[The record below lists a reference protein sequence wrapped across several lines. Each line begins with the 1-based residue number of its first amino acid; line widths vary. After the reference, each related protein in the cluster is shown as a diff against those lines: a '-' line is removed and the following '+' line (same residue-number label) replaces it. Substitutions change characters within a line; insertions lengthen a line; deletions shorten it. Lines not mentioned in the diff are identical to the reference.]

1 MVPKTVSARTAF
13 AAAGFVLAGFA
24 STAHA
29 ATVTYNFATATTPYS
44 LEKNFVGLGGPNLN
58 VKAYTVDNSGTA
70 VSAVTGSG
78 KGVGQW
84 IGNGL
89 GLYNGSG
96 DSSHTVDGDGI
107 NDLLV
112 LTFASSVK
120 ILSATFNY
128 AGLLSG
134 SEDNFAFF
142 ADDNDLDSSVAG
154 DMIFSAGEIPGSGSG
169 IYNFATDA
177 FADIFSRVFA
187 FGAIDYCKTF
197 YTSGRKKG
205 QCKESV
211 YESFKLASVTVQ
223 YNPPL
228 EIPPQVPLPAG
239 LVLLLSGL
247 TGMGLLGR
255 FKSKLSKVAA

>member
-1 MVPKTVSARTAF
+1 MVPKTVSARTAL
-13 AAAGFVLAGFA
+13 AATGFVLAGFA

-29 ATVTYNFATATTPYS
+29 ATVTYNFATATTPYT

-58 VKAYTVDNSGTA
+58 VKAYTVDNSGTT

-84 IGNGL
+84 TGNGL

-96 DSSHTVDGDGI
+96 DSSHTVDGNDI

-120 ILSATFNY
+120 IVSATFTW
-128 AGLLSG
+128 AGQISN
-134 SEDNFAFF
+134 SAADNFAFF
-142 ADDNDLDSSVAG
+142 ASPDNDGSVAG
-154 DMIFSAGEIPGSGSG
+154 NMVFSGGEISGNGSGSYDFLADG
-169 IYNFATDA
+169 YN
-177 FADIFSRVFA
+177 DIVSKVFG
-187 FGAIDYCKTF
+187 FGAVDYCLRYSSSNPARCRTQ
-197 YTSGRKKG
+197 G
-205 QCKESV
+205 
-211 YESFKLASVTVQ
+211 YESFKLYSVTVETGPFG
-223 YNPPL
+223 N
-228 EIPPQVPLPAG
+228 IPQVPLPAG

-255 FKSKLSKVAA
+255 FKSKLSKDVA